1 VNGLTGSRRLSRP
14 VRLTLG
20 STLGGDVDGAWWPYS
35 NSVAQE
41 LPGLIEA
48 LHESLGEIVDIC
60 INWPVTKGPLDLETL
75 VGEKR
80 RVVSA
85 ESTLLRLMYVEGRR
99 DCAKLLVVPHMTSAE
114 LGGLV
119 MRGAAAMPVGG
130 LERDSRMFATAELV
144 VRTAQMQSA
153 EWSARMREVKSPTPL

>member
-1 VNGLTGSRRLSRP
+1 MARP
-14 VRLTLG
+14 VRLALAE
-20 STLGGDVDGAWWPYS
+20 TLGGDVDGAWWPYS
-35 NSVAQE
+35 NSVADE

-48 LHESLGEIVDIC
+48 LHRPLGEIVDIC

-85 ESTLLRLMYVEGRR
+85 DCTLMRLMFVDGRR
-99 DCAKLLVVPHMTSAE
+99 GCAKLLVVPHMTSSD

-130 LERDSRMFATAELV
+130 LERDSRMFATADLV
-144 VRTAQMQSA
+144 IRTAQVQSA
-153 EWSARMREVKSPTPL
+153 EWSARMRTTEEASRA